1 MTNRRQFLSAA
12 LGLMAPALLRSAGK
26 PRQILIIRHGEKT
39 GDKTDPH
46 LNPRGYA
53 RAAALVRLF
62 PSRFDTPQFLF
73 ATHQSAH
80 SNREVETIEPLA
92 GALHMRIDSRFA
104 DEEYAAL
111 AKELLSRP
119 VYADKNLL
127 LCWHHGRIPELAA
140 ALGVSHPPAP
150 WPDAQFDRVWKIE
163 YSGGSAQF
171 TDLPEHLLEGDS

>member
-1 MTNRRQFLSAA
+1 
-12 LGLMAPALLRSAGK
+12 MAPALLRAAGK
-26 PRQILIIRHGEKT
+26 PRQILLIRHGEKN
-39 GDKTDPH
+39 GDKSDPH

-62 PSRFDTPQFLF
+62 PTRFDTPQFLF

-92 GALHMRIDSRFA
+92 GTLRLEIDSRFA

-111 AKELLSRP
+111 AKELLSKP
-119 VYADKNLL
+119 AYGDKNLL

-140 ALGVSHPPAP
+140 ALGVAHPPAP

-163 YSGGSAQF
+163 YAGGSAKF
-171 TDLPEHLLEGDS
+171 TDLPQHLLEGDS